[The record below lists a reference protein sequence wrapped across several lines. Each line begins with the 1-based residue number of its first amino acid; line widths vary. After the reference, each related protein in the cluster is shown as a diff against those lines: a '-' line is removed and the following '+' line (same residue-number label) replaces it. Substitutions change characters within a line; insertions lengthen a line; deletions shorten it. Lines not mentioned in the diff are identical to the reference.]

1 MQPNFHE
8 TICLKLLHS
17 DEKDCLIKTLIYKML
32 NGSSKLEQK
41 QQRNHTGELVL
52 TIKINCSK
60 IIWVRFIKWNERIGR
75 KRKISVLISK
85 WT

>member
-1 MQPNFHE
+1 
-8 TICLKLLHS
+8 
-17 DEKDCLIKTLIYKML
+17 ML

-60 IIWVRFIKWNERIGR
+60 IICMNYLMNLRFIKWNERIGR
-75 KRKISVLISK
+75 KGKISVLISK
-85 WT
+85 WI